1 MGQPSSFDDLLSGKS
16 KSRGKTGEHKSH
28 FVELPRCLPPAR
40 VAFWSG
46 HYNFFAGR
54 QDKRGEKFMKLSMKL
69 FKRIFS
75 PVLALSVLA
84 VAVPTSVFAAETN
97 TVSQLNPS
105 VAKVNTVS
113 PKVET
118 QGVKTAALQKAVLK
132 LADMLE
138 SQAIK
143 KLLDFV
149 EDYGSK
155 KVADTIRK
163 YADDIADTLRTIASW
178 KDLSIKIIQD
188 QVSGVLYDLGVPLS
202 TARQVGWVISKFV
215 DWVLL

>member
-1 MGQPSSFDDLLSGKS
+1 
-16 KSRGKTGEHKSH
+16 
-28 FVELPRCLPPAR
+28 
-40 VAFWSG
+40 
-46 HYNFFAGR
+46 
-54 QDKRGEKFMKLSMKL
+54 
-69 FKRIFS
+69 
-75 PVLALSVLA
+75 
-84 VAVPTSVFAAETN
+84 
-97 TVSQLNPS
+97 
-105 VAKVNTVS
+105 
-113 PKVET
+113 
-118 QGVKTAALQKAVLK
+118 
-132 LADMLE
+132 MLE

-149 EDYGSK
+149 EEYGSK

-188 QVSGVLYDLGVPLS
+188 QVSGALYDLGVPLS

>member
-1 MGQPSSFDDLLSGKS
+1 
-16 KSRGKTGEHKSH
+16 
-28 FVELPRCLPPAR
+28 
-40 VAFWSG
+40 
-46 HYNFFAGR
+46 
-54 QDKRGEKFMKLSMKL
+54 MKLSMKL